1 MNFYGINF
9 LENQSNIND
18 YLKYFLIFG
27 SLVLLILV
35 FSLYL
40 RHRINT
46 KYRDL
51 SIIFSLTL
59 LFALGVQYSDYQMN
73 QTKHSQSSQMVNFVK
88 GLAKQES
95 IDANEIYANA
105 TQFSDGI
112 IVKFNDKFYKVSLSN
127 DQNSYTLTE
136 TYLINDNII
145 YTE

>member
-88 GLAKQES
+88 GLAKQEN
-95 IDANEIYANA
+95 IDTNEIYASA

-112 IVKFNDKFYKVSLSN
+112 IVKINEKFYKVSLSN

-136 TYLINDNII
+136 TYLINDNIS
-145 YTE
+145 YTK

>member
-88 GLAKQES
+88 GLAKQEN

-112 IVKFNDKFYKVSLSN
+112 IVEFNEKFYKVSLSN

>member
-9 LENQSNIND
+9 LENQSSIND

-59 LFALGVQYSDYQMN
+59 LFALGVQYSDYQTN

-88 GLAKQES
+88 GLAKQEN

-112 IVKFNDKFYKVSLSN
+112 IVKIDDKFYKVSLSN
-127 DQNSYTLTE
+127 DQNSYTLIE

-145 YTE
+145 YTR

>member
-1 MNFYGINF
+1 MYFYGINF

-40 RHRINT
+40 RRRINT

-88 GLAKQES
+88 GLAKQENKNP
-95 IDANEIYANA
+95 NEIYVNA
-105 TQFSDGI
+105 TQISDGI
-112 IVKFNDKFYKVSLSN
+112 IVKIDDKFYKVSLSN

-136 TYLINDNII
+136 TYLINDNIV
-145 YTE
+145 YTK

>member
-1 MNFYGINF
+1 MNFYGIDF

-35 FSLYL
+35 FSLHL

-51 SIIFSLTL
+51 SIIFFLTL
-59 LFALGVQYSDYQMN
+59 MFALGVQYSDYQMN
-73 QTKHSQSSQMVNFVK
+73 ETKHSQSSQMVNFIK
-88 GLAKQES
+88 GLAKQENKNP
-95 IDANEIYANA
+95 AEIYANS

-112 IVKFNDKFYKVSLSN
+112 IIKMNDKFYKVSLSS
-127 DQNSYTLTE
+127 DQNSFTLTE
-136 TYLINDNII
+136 VYLINDDIT
-145 YTE
+145 YTK

>member
-88 GLAKQES
+88 GLAKQEN

-112 IVKFNDKFYKVSLSN
+112 IVKFNNKFYKVSLSS

-145 YTE
+145 YTK

>member
-88 GLAKQES
+88 GLAKQEN
-95 IDANEIYANA
+95 IDANELYASA

-112 IVKFNDKFYKVSLSN
+112 IVKINEKFYKVSLSN

-136 TYLINDNII
+136 TYLINDNIS
-145 YTE
+145 YTK

>member
-1 MNFYGINF
+1 MNFYGIDF
-9 LENQSNIND
+9 LKKQSNIDD

-59 LFALGVQYSDYQMN
+59 LFALGLQYSDYQMN
-73 QTKHSQSSQMVNFVK
+73 KTKHSQSSQMVNFIK
-88 GLAKQES
+88 S
-95 IDANEIYANA
+95 ISEQKNKNLNEIYVNT

-112 IVKFNDKFYKVSLSN
+112 IVMIDGNFYKVNLSA

-136 TYLINDNII
+136 TYLINTNVTYIK
-145 YTE
+145 